1 MATSKIQTGLR
12 LDETVFQKLK
22 HIADL
27 EGRSFNNLTEQI
39 IRLFLRAYEAEHG
52 EIVLPHD

>member
-1 MATSKIQTGLR
+1 VATSKIQTGLR

-39 IRLFLRAYEAEHG
+39 IRLYLRAYEAEHG
-52 EIVLPHD
+52 EIELPRD